1 MLGHPVPFSYCTQC
15 SDSFPCRKIVDCWSH
30 QVDVLGFLQSSY
42 TPEEVERILAP
53 PKPKVVQLIELIRKA
68 SARKD

>member
-1 MLGHPVPFSYCTQC
+1 M
-15 SDSFPCRKIVDCWSH
+15 
-30 QVDVLGFLQSSY
+30 DVLGFLQSRY

-53 PKPKVVQLIELIRKA
+53 PKPKVLQLIELIRKA